1 MAMSTKSTLSNITE
15 EEEIFVSGE
24 PAWEPVHPGEL
35 LAGDVLPEL
44 RLSVAAA
51 ARELGVSRQTLHK
64 LIAGK
69 IGVTPEMALRLG
81 RWCGNGPDLWLR
93 LQQKFDLWH
102 AERRLA
108 ETLERI
114 PTHATS

>member
-1 MAMSTKSTLSNITE
+1 MVLGGLPLSGEMMAMPTKSILSNTTE
-15 EEEIFVSGE
+15 DEEIFVSGE
-24 PAWEPVHPGEL
+24 PAWDPVHPGEL
-35 LAGDVLPEL
+35 LADSVLPEL

-93 LQQKFDLWH
+93 LQQKFDL
-102 AERRLA
+102 
-108 ETLERI
+108 
-114 PTHATS
+114 